1 MRAKPLPLSFHFV
14 QTDNSKCI
22 ISHSQIILKL
32 NFFVHPFP
40 LSLSLF
46 LSLSVSNTHIL
57 ALIAVS
63 VTWTPLSVLSGDWWV
78 SGCKGSGLQCRES
91 QRYTWWWAGEY
102 SSALHRPL
110 WGTVVISGEEV
121 KEGGSVQR
129 ELTKSSGNE
138 SQSSPVPLMVV
149 QANSFWFL
157 WHGSMFV
164 MWMLKNAPHF
174 GNLNIDLWVHTN
186 WACSVYVR
194 KRKENPYSIWSV
206 CVICAN

>member
-1 MRAKPLPLSFHFV
+1 MRAKPLPLSFHFL

-22 ISHSQIILKL
+22 ISHTQIILKL
-32 NFFVHPFP
+32 NFVVHPFP
-40 LSLSLF
+40 LLLSLF

-57 ALIAVS
+57 TLIVVS
-63 VTWTPLSVLSGDWWV
+63 VTWAPLSVLSGDWWV

-102 SSALHRPL
+102 SSALHRAL
-110 WGTVVISGEEV
+110 WGTVVICGEEM

-149 QANSFWFL
+149 QANSFL
-157 WHGSMFV
+157 
-164 MWMLKNAPHF
+164 
-174 GNLNIDLWVHTN
+174 
-186 WACSVYVR
+186 
-194 KRKENPYSIWSV
+194 
-206 CVICAN
+206 VILAW